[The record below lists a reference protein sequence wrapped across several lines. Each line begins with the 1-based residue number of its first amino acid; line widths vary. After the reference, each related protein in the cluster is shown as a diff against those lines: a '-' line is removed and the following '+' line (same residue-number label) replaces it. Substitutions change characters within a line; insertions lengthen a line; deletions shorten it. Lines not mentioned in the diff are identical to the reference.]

1 MVHDTP
7 LTKEMSDSSEES
19 GSTPEV
25 PPLTS
30 LTADGNCYK
39 RSAPVECEIGK
50 ILRLPQ
56 SKWPGAARHVQNET
70 LVFMVRQTRCA
81 DRDLHERL
89 VDALEKRIF
98 LIAGRFVW
106 GFDEDII
113 EDIKLEAEAQ
123 ILDLVFAETPSRQ
136 SEFLEITLVEAIE
149 CRVKDAVEKYT
160 NSTAGRCVELALE
173 PDEDSDDIERPI

>member
-7 LTKEMSDSSEES
+7 LTKEMSDSSDES

-98 LIAGRFVW
+98 LIAGRLFGYLLSGAVLGI
-106 GFDEDII
+106 GFFM
-113 EDIKLEAEAQ
+113 
-123 ILDLVFAETPSRQ
+123 ILFAGSALHDRIAETRVVRRRPS
-136 SEFLEITLVEAIE
+136 
-149 CRVKDAVEKYT
+149 
-160 NSTAGRCVELALE
+160 
-173 PDEDSDDIERPI
+173 